1 MAAARNLHSAFHFT
15 TITEEYYA
23 LCVGKKN
30 FKEDIWSKE
39 GRE

>member
-1 MAAARNLHSAFHFT
+1 MGAKGVGNKNAS
-15 TITEEYYA
+15 
-23 LCVGKKN
+23 CVGKKN